1 VRELYAISFSA
12 FTVMVGVGVI
22 APLLPIFAESLGAT
36 GLWIGVIFSAY
47 SFSRLIFLPIAGKL
61 SDRYGRKRI
70 VVSGL
75 ILYSFISLLY
85 IISNTP
91 EELSAVRFLHGISSA
106 MIIPVAMAAAAEFSP
121 RGEEGYIIGVFN
133 RSLFLGMASGPF
145 IGGFVSDFIGYR
157 YTFLVISLIGL
168 VTLLFVFFTF
178 PEIEVKRKELKI
190 SKINTRVRGAFLFRF
205 INSMG
210 RGSILSFLPI
220 YLGLIGY
227 SAGVIGI
234 LISLNLFVSA
244 IIQPSS
250 GKLSDRIGTV
260 YPVTLSA
267 IFSAVLL
274 FIIPRISEISILLIL
289 SVFLGVSSALAI
301 PAIGAI
307 VAVEGR
313 DGGMGQLIGTL
324 SASKSLGRIIG
335 PLVSG
340 AIYDLF
346 GGGVPGIQMAFN
358 FAAFLSILSI
368 LLFLLSNRSNI
379 STKRLSS

>member
-1 VRELYAISFSA
+1 
-12 FTVMVGVGVI
+12 MVGVGVI

-47 SFSRLIFLPIAGKL
+47 SLSRLIFLPIAGKL
-61 SDRYGRKRI
+61 SDKYGRRKI
-70 VVSGL
+70 IISGL

-85 IISNTP
+85 IISSTP
-91 EELSAVRFLHGISSA
+91 EELSVVRFLHGMSSA
-106 MIIPVAMAAAAEFSP
+106 MIIPVAMAAAADFSSK
-121 RGEEGYIIGVFN
+121 GEEGYTMGIFN

-145 IGGFVSDFIGYR
+145 IGGAVSDLFGFK
-157 YTFLVISLIGL
+157 YTFLAISLIGFA
-168 VTLLFVFFTF
+168 TLFLVFFTF
-178 PEIEVKRKELKI
+178 PENETKRRESKAG
-190 SKINTRVRGAFLFRF
+190 KINIRILGALLFRF

-220 YLGLIGY
+220 YLGLVGY
-227 SAGVIGI
+227 TAGVIGT

-250 GKLSDRIGTV
+250 GKLSDRIGAM
-260 YPVTLSA
+260 YPITLSATLSA
-267 IFSAVLL
+267 ILL
-274 FIIPRISEISILLIL
+274 FIIPRISEISILLVL
-289 SVFLGVSSALAI
+289 SIFLGISSALAI

-307 VAVEGR
+307 VTVEGR
-313 DGGMGQLIGTL
+313 NGGMGQLMGTL

-346 GGGVPGIQMAFN
+346 GGGVHGIQMAFN
-358 FAAFLSILSI
+358 FAALLSIFSI
-368 LLFLLSNRSNI
+368 FVFLFFNR
-379 STKRLSS
+379 KC